1 MYEENKINYYAIIP
15 ATVRYDKELKPAE
28 KLLYG
33 EVTALANKNGYCYA
47 QNRYF
52 ANLYNVSIETV
63 SRWMSHLQKLGY
75 IKIEI
80 IKNEK
85 KEIVSRNIYIMDTPY
100 CQKNQY
106 PYSQKS
112 QYPIDEKV
120 KENNININIDEDDL
134 FFYIINESEKIP
146 ADFYKIL
153 EKLDFIYTQ
162 EVLSI
167 IQEDKKQMLK
177 DIIYILY
184 DLYNSN
190 FKGLIPMFKR
200 ESLINLY
207 ILSQENEPY
216 NLLNYYKRTLINK
229 YTNNST

>member
-15 ATVRYDKELKPAE
+15 ATVRYDNELKPAE

-63 SRWMSHLQKLGY
+63 SRWISHLQKLGY

-146 ADFYKIL
+146 VDFYNIL

-167 IQEDKKQMLK
+167 IQEDKIQMLK

-207 ILSQENEPY
+207 ILSQQNDPY
-216 NLLNYYKRTLINK
+216 NLLNYYKRTIINK

>member
-106 PYSQKS
+106 PYSQKN

-146 ADFYKIL
+146 DDFYNIL

-167 IQEDKKQMLK
+167 IQEDKIQMLK

-207 ILSQENEPY
+207 ILSQQNDPY
-216 NLLNYYKRTLINK
+216 NLLNYYKRTIINK